1 MTKLG
6 ERSWVAVF
14 EIAKIV
20 ESGGLV
26 LRERD
31 KRDPT
36 RRAEKEASIEKR
48 RKDRFRQA
56 GAAIPE
62 DMWRRASYAD
72 VLDALDDH
80 FDVPAV
86 QRMLLDDEDEDD
98 RMIAWTRR
106 GLRRRRAARW
116 LTWSGRVCSLCG
128 TLVRRGVCHA
138 GLSPRD
144 ARGAQHADPLGQRS
158 RSTVGLLQQGP
169 ERFLRLP
176 RARAARGRRVVRG
189 YHLLRVRAVPGA
201 GHRGK
206 RGVLEAPTR
215 VRDFRR
221 LRQAGDGVRQRVVGG
236 STRPRGCGGGARCGD
251 SHGVDA
257 RRRVDAHSHVAV
269 GDAHDDA
276 VAAGDAAGW
285 NQWRAASFGAAAW
298 VGTLCIA
305 AKMFGHDPAYLPFL
319 NEPSVPGGGAP
330 TSANAEDA
338 KSRRTF
344 GGWFSP

>member
-1 MTKLG
+1 MCI
-6 ERSWVAVF
+6 RDSSWVAVF

-62 DMWRRASYAD
+62 EMWRRASYAD

-128 TLVRRGVCHA
+128 TLAVAVFATLGFLPATHA
-138 GLSPRD
+138 GLCLLYTSPSPRD
-144 ARGAQHADPLGQRS
+144 ATLS
-158 RSTVGLLQQGP
+158 R
-169 ERFLRLP
+169 
-176 RARAARGRRVVRG
+176 
-189 YHLLRVRAVPGA
+189 
-201 GHRGK
+201 
-206 RGVLEAPTR
+206 
-215 VRDFRR
+215 
-221 LRQAGDGVRQRVVGG
+221 
-236 STRPRGCGGGARCGD
+236 
-251 SHGVDA
+251 
-257 RRRVDAHSHVAV
+257 
-269 GDAHDDA
+269 
-276 VAAGDAAGW
+276 
-285 NQWRAASFGAAAW
+285 
-298 VGTLCIA
+298 
-305 AKMFGHDPAYLPFL
+305 M
-319 NEPSVPGGGAP
+319 PS
-330 TSANAEDA
+330 SA
-338 KSRRTF
+338 
-344 GGWFSP
+344 